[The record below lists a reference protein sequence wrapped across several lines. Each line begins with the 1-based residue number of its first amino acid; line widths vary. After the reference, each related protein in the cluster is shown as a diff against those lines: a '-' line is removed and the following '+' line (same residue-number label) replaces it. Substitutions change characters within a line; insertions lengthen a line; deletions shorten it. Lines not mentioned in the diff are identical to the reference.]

1 MELKKTIRFG
11 SDHAPAKHTIPLP
24 KWAVL
29 PIILL
34 LVAGFFFLPKMEHI
48 DDTNGADNYA
58 LATLTEED
66 ILARNLTCTGG
77 PNHSTGRITLPGGW
91 ELSSG
96 VKLSADKF
104 SGVADILWA
113 DYILP
118 SDFNLVLDHFSVT
131 AGNFRMMVI
140 NEGKIIAD
148 VQPGDHIDLLIE
160 DLTGPT
166 YVRIAG
172 ESAAFTIA
180 MSEFE
185 YDLFGHE

>member
-1 MELKKTIRFG
+1 MLIRKV
-11 SDHAPAKHTIPLP
+11 SSHDNEPRKSTLP
-24 KWAVL
+24 NWAVI
-29 PIILL
+29 PIIL
-34 LVAGFFFLPKMEHI
+34 VIIAGFLFMPKMEHI
-48 DDTNGADNYA
+48 ADTNGADNYA

-66 ILARNLTCTGG
+66 ILAKTLTCTGG
-77 PNHSTGRITLPGGW
+77 PNYATGRLVLPGGW

-96 VKLSADKF
+96 VELSAKKF
-104 SGVADILWA
+104 SGITDILWA

-118 SDFNLVLDHFSVT
+118 SDFNLCLEHFSVT
-131 AGNFRMMVI
+131 EGNFRMMVI

-148 VQPGDHIDLLIE
+148 VQPGDNIDLLIE